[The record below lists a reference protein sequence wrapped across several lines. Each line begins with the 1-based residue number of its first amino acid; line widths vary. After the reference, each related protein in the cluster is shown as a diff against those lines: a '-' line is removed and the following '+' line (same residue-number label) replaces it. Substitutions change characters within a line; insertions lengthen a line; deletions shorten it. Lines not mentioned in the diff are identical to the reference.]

1 MTVHT
6 LIAALLLASAHLF
19 GYRLTF
25 LRAIPRSGWLSAA
38 GGVSVAY
45 VFVHLLPELEG
56 RQAAFEDWQALAF
69 VEHHVYVAALLG
81 LAIFY
86 GLERLVRLDEDRR
99 DEGGTRSPGVF
110 RLHIASFAIYN
121 GLIGY
126 LLVEGEA
133 QGGQEVLTFAVA
145 LGLHFIVNDH
155 GLRQTHEEAYDHRG
169 RWTLA
174 AMVLA
179 GWALALVTT
188 VDERIVAFLFALL
201 AGSIILNALKEEL
214 PEERQS
220 RFWAFALGATLY
232 TLLLLWA

>member
-1 MTVHT
+1 MTVSS

-25 LRAIPRSGWLSAA
+25 LRAVPRSGWLSVA

-56 RQAAFEDWQALAF
+56 RQAPLEEWEVFAFL
-69 VEHHVYVAALLG
+69 EHHVYLAALIG
-81 LAIFY
+81 LVVFY
-86 GLERLVRLDEDRR
+86 GLERVVQVDEARGGG
-99 DEGGTRSPGVF
+99 EGSRSAGVF
-110 RLHIASFAIYN
+110 WLHIASFAAYN
-121 GLIGY
+121 ALVGY

-133 QGGQEVLTFAVA
+133 QGGREVITFAVA
-145 LGLHFIVNDH
+145 LALHFIVNDH
-155 GLRQTHEEAYDHRG
+155 GLRQAHEEAYDRRG

-179 GWALALVTT
+179 GWGLAQATT
-188 VDERIVAFLFALL
+188 LDERLVAVLFALL
-201 AGSIILNALKEEL
+201 AGGIVLNVLKEEL

-220 RFWAFALGATLY
+220 RFWAFVLGAAGY
-232 TLLLLWA
+232 SALLLWA